1 MGNSGL
7 SALPFGSLRKA
18 QRTLA
23 QATMETD
30 DEDDDADEND
40 NGDSASDAPAPNDKP
55 AQEWSTRKRT
65 DIAKRAHKH
74 A

>member
-1 MGNSGL
+1 
-7 SALPFGSLRKA
+7 
-18 QRTLA
+18 
-23 QATMETD
+23 METD

-40 NGDSASDAPAPNDKP
+40 DADSASDAPAPNDKP

>member
-1 MGNSGL
+1 
-7 SALPFGSLRKA
+7 
-18 QRTLA
+18 
-23 QATMETD
+23 MEID

-40 NGDSASDAPAPNDKP
+40 DADSASDAPALNDKP

-74 A
+74 AYVSLLALCSVPDSAPGRWK